1 MFEALK
7 SVWNFSKKRQGSLV
21 KILILSFIEGIFVM
35 LKMIAIILAVNAMF
49 NSNLM
54 DNYIYKVM
62 ILGIVCIIGVFGFGY
77 FTQLV
82 LYPLDLRWRKIKGY
96 ILAHYLKNS
105 I

>member
-1 MFEALK
+1 MFEAIK

-77 FTQLV
+77 FTQLGSV
-82 LYPLDLRWRKIKGY
+82 SVGFEMAKDKRLY
-96 ILAHYLKNS
+96 LAHYLKNS